1 MNPSKL
7 TGKEIK
13 TAMRKE
19 KSGLNT
25 KKNLK
30 NKDKKSDNI
39 EKIVLDRER
48 NAQYKRNKE
57 EKYAKNGFINTK
69 IYLGRDVYERL
80 AEIYEDLLGEKLNF
94 TGRKNTDDLSRVI
107 SYCIVKLYKEMYI
120 KKDKG
125 SLDDIEPAKTKKA
138 QHMYDLYQS
147 ALYRSFSGKNDFSLV
162 SQLNNDGVIAPGTL
176 HNTHYQR
183 KNIRWDRDELA
194 NLMDLNELN
203 ETIKVLNEG

>member
-1 MNPSKL
+1 MKTEK
-7 TGKEIK
+7 TGLNVEDPLEIK
-13 TAMRKE
+13 DKISDDVE
-19 KSGLNT
+19 
-25 KKNLK
+25 
-30 NKDKKSDNI
+30 NK
-39 EKIVLDRER
+39 VLDRER

-80 AEIYEDLLGEKLNF
+80 AEIYEDLLGEKLNY

-125 SLDDIEPAKTKKA
+125 SLNDIEPAKTKKA

-147 ALYRSFSGKNDFSLV
+147 ALYRSFSGKTDFSLV
-162 SQLNNDGVIAPGTL
+162 SQLNNDGVPPPDSLLSTR
-176 HNTHYQR
+176 YQR
-183 KNIRWDRDELA
+183 KSLRWDREQLE
-194 NLMDLNELN
+194 NLMDLGELN
-203 ETIKVLNEG
+203 GTIEGLNEK

>member
-1 MNPSKL
+1 M
-7 TGKEIK
+7 K
-13 TAMRKE
+13 TE
-19 KSGLNT
+19 KSGLT
-25 KKNLK
+25 AEDALEIK
-30 NKDKKSDNI
+30 NKILNNLDNN
-39 EKIVLDRER
+39 DQNRER

-80 AEIYEDLLGEKLNF
+80 AEIYEDLLGEKLNY

-183 KNIRWDRDELA
+183 KNIRWDREELA

>member
-1 MNPSKL
+1 
-7 TGKEIK
+7 
-13 TAMRKE
+13 MRKE

-25 KKNLK
+25 KNTLK
-30 NKDKKSDNI
+30 NKDKKSDSI
-39 EKIVLDRER
+39 EQIVLDRER

-94 TGRKNTDDLSRVI
+94 TGRKSTDDLSRVI

-125 SLDDIEPAKTKKA
+125 RLDDIEPAKTKKA

-162 SQLNNDGVIAPGTL
+162 SQLNNDGVAPPGSL
-176 HNTHYQR
+176 LSTHYQR
-183 KNIRWDRDELA
+183 KNVLWDREQLE

-203 ETIKVLNEG
+203 ETIEGLNKG

>member
-1 MNPSKL
+1 MKTEKSSL
-7 TGKEIK
+7 TAEDTLEIK
-13 TAMRKE
+13 NKT
-19 KSGLNT
+19 LNNLDNND
-25 KKNLK
+25 KNM
-30 NKDKKSDNI
+30 
-39 EKIVLDRER
+39 ER

-80 AEIYEDLLGEKLNF
+80 AEIYEDLLGEKLNY

-183 KNIRWDRDELA
+183 KNIRWDREELA